1 MRLFL
6 LVSFSLSALAGEITP
21 AQTSELLGAAP
32 PLDNVVPALEFPD
45 HMTRDRAAVA
55 WPFPIVVP
63 AFEEHVRGET
73 ISNPNDKS
81 VAWMSISNDGQLRAR
96 NGVDGEGRLPG
107 YFYTSAMGWQ
117 ALDEDSDPQDISNRG
132 YSHSVIMSVSIADVT
147 WLSNPD
153 GGLASVEEDGNL
165 TPHTKYGVDGPLSTT
180 ITGLAGDSKGTLWV
194 GTPIGLSKRASDGT
208 WTSIRGREG
217 LPYEDITC
225 LAVDNKDRI
234 WMGTSMGVIH
244 YRPYETGRQ
253 WFYRQ
258 GKRYLPDDK
267 VTAIAVS
274 PDGTKVYA
282 ATPAGIGMI
291 NVVTTTLFERA
302 QTIEKRI
309 DERHRRYGLVAECI
323 LNDPLN
329 PTTHHIDDNDN
340 DGLWTAYHVAAMS
353 LAYGATKD
361 EAAKASAKE
370 SMHALYMLQNASGV
384 PGLVARSVLPP
395 EQGALR
401 DADKPEDK
409 RQWRKTPDGTMY
421 WKSDTSS
428 DEIDG
433 HFLAFYAY
441 YEHVARHDAEEKKL
455 CIEQCTK
462 LIDYL
467 VDNNYQLI
475 DWNGERT
482 RWGFWNP
489 ESLNGDPRDFAE
501 HGLNALQ
508 MLSFLRTSYHVT
520 GDGKYMKHY
529 KKLIMDHHYLSNT
542 LLSKKEWPDENN
554 HSDDQLGYAAW
565 YPILQLETDAVIRR
579 ALTQGVRRHYRI
591 VYPEKPSFYAFV
603 TATVDPNHVD
613 ITGAIENLIEIPTDR
628 RVWEQK
634 NSHRADVE
642 QLWRSNRFGKPAL
655 TRVVPADE
663 RVFQKW
669 NGDPYTPD
677 DGGDGRVEDDG
688 AAFLLPYW
696 MARYHGFITESQ

>member
-6 LVSFSLSALAGEITP
+6 LALCSLSVFAAENTP
-21 AQTSELLGAAP
+21 AQKSELLGAAP
-32 PLDNVVPALEFPD
+32 PLENVVPALEFPD
-45 HMTRDRAAVA
+45 HMTRDPKAGP
-55 WPFPIVVP
+55 WEFPIAVP

-73 ISNPNDKS
+73 IPNPDS
-81 VAWMSISNDGQLRAR
+81 EAITSLFFFGDGKLRAAR
-96 NGVDGEGRLPG
+96 TKRWVIETEFSLQQDGSWGRTNTEPTFEQVVAPNLFAQAG
-107 YFYTSAMGWQ
+107 GKGWLIDPESGLTISQ
-117 ALDEDSDPQDISNRG
+117 AEKKEAQK
-132 YSHSVIMSVSIADVT
+132 H
-147 WLSNPD
+147 
-153 GGLASVEEDGNL
+153 
-165 TPHTKYGVDGPLSTT
+165 YGTNGPLSTNM
-180 ITGLAGDSKGTLWV
+180 TGIVADSKGTLWI
-194 GTPIGLSKRASDGT
+194 GTPIGLSKRSSEGT
-208 WTSIRGREG
+208 WTAIRGRDG

-225 LAVDNKDRI
+225 LAVDNKDRLWI
-234 WMGTSMGVIH
+234 GTSMGVIH

-258 GKRYLPDDK
+258 GQRYLPDDK

-282 ATPAGIGMI
+282 ATPAGIGTI
-291 NVVTTTLFERA
+291 NVITTTLLERA
-302 QTIEKRI
+302 NAIEKKI
-309 DERHRRYGLVAECI
+309 NERHRRYGLVAECV

-329 PTTHHIDDNDN
+329 PSTHHIDDNDN

-353 LAYGATKD
+353 LAYGTTKD
-361 EAAKASAKE
+361 PAAKASAKE
-370 SMHALYMLQNASGV
+370 SMHALYMLQNASGI

-395 EQGALR
+395 EQGSQR

-409 RQWRKTPDGTMY
+409 RQWRKTPDGKMY

-441 YEHVARHDAEEKKL
+441 YEHVAQHDPEEMKL
-455 CIEQCTK
+455 CVEQCKK
-462 LIDYL
+462 LIDYI

-475 DWNGERT
+475 DWDGERT

-501 HGLNALQ
+501 NGLNALQ

-520 GDGKYMKHY
+520 GDDKYMKHY
-529 KKLIMDHHYLSNT
+529 KKLIMEHHYLSNT
-542 LLSKKEWPDENN
+542 LLSKKEWPDDNN
-554 HSDDQLGYAAW
+554 HSDDQLGYVAW
-565 YPILQLETDAVIRR
+565 YPILQLETDPVIRR

-591 VYPEKPSFYAFV
+591 VYREKPSFYAFA
-603 TATVDPNHVD
+603 TATVDPNQVD

-642 QLWRSNRFGKPAL
+642 HLWRPNRFGKPVL

-677 DGGDGRVEDDG
+677 DGGDGRLEDDG

-696 MARYHGFITESQ
+696 MARYHGFISETQ